1 MIRLKNFGIFL
12 AFFLGLA
19 AVSWLLQWLC
29 RVL

>member
-1 MIRLKNFGIFL
+1 MTRLKHFALFL

-29 RVL
+29 RFL